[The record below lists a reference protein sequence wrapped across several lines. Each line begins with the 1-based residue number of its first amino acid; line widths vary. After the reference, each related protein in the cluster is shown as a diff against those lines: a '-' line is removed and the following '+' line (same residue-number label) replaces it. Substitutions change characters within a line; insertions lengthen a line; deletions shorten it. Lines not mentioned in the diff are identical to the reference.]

1 MTNDSINSAK
11 LLTGTEIT
19 SALENL
25 SYRYQILEACLIVE
39 EYVNAIIEL
48 YLPKLLTEKVKDDKK
63 IKLSFEQKLCLF
75 EYFLNDVDKG
85 FSKFP
90 RMLQKMRNKVAH
102 DRKHVINKGSLSE
115 FYKKLGSKEKEI
127 VESITKNTFKKIGK
141 SPVAFFRLDPSEQFT
156 LLMIWFT
163 GGLEADIDCGSFQ
176 FLRID
181 KKIENM
187 K

>member
-75 EYFLNDVDKG
+75 EYFLNDTYKG

-90 RMLQKMRNKVAH
+90 RMLQKLRNKVVH
-102 DRKHVINKGSLSE
+102 DRKKVIDENSFLE
-115 FYKKLGSKEKEI
+115 FYKKLESREKEFL
-127 VESITKNTFKKIGK
+127 ENHAEKLFKKTGK
-141 SPVAFFRLDPSEQFT
+141 IPVPFSSIDPNKQFIF
-156 LLMIWFT
+156 LMIWFT
-163 GGLEADIDCGSFQ
+163 VGLKVEIDRGSFE
-176 FLRID
+176 FFRIEKND
-181 KKIENM
+181 K
-187 K
+187 